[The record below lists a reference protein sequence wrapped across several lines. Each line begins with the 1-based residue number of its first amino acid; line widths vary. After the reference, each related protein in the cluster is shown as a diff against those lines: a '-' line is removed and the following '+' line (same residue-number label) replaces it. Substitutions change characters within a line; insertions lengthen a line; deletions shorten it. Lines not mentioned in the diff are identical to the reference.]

1 MERGQTAPP
10 ANGLLC
16 AGSFL
21 LLLQLPGSP
30 VGPGARPSWG
40 LAEMTESARN
50 ESQLLF
56 LLLKWGKYKNRW
68 WQRDLAAAGGSWE
81 RVGGWKEEEYV
92 EKKKRKNN
100 TTQKKQL
107 KKQFSFF
114 PSFFF
119 FLLGLSA
126 FPFHIQHSKN
136 MKCISA
142 STQAP
147 VRVENHL
154 LCCCS
159 CWGGRILS
167 PLKGEISNGRSDREQ
182 KQPVSLSC
190 IVTHRWVTD
199 RWQLCVWAFPLP

>member
-1 MERGQTAPP
+1 ME
-10 ANGLLC
+10 
-16 AGSFL
+16 
-21 LLLQLPGSP
+21 
-30 VGPGARPSWG
+30 
-40 LAEMTESARN
+40 
-50 ESQLLF
+50 
-56 LLLKWGKYKNRW
+56 
-68 WQRDLAAAGGSWE
+68 GG
-81 RVGGWKEEEYV
+81 GICG
-92 EKKKRKNN
+92 EKKKK
-100 TTQKKQL
+100 KKQHNA
-107 KKQFSFF
+107 KKAAKKALFFFSF
-114 PSFFF
+114 FFF

-199 RWQLCVWAFPLP
+199 R

>member
-92 EKKKRKNN
+92 EKKKK
-100 TTQKKQL
+100 KKQHNA
-107 KKQFSFF
+107 KKAAKKALFFF

-119 FLLGLSA
+119 SCWVFLLSLSTFSIA
-126 FPFHIQHSKN
+126 ITWRVVLPPHRHLSVWRTTY
-136 MKCISA
+136 SA
-142 STQAP
+142 AAP
-147 VRVENHL
+147 AGEAASFHL
-154 LCCCS
+154 LKERFQMGVQIGSRNNQSLC
-159 CWGGRILS
+159 
-167 PLKGEISNGRSDREQ
+167 
-182 KQPVSLSC
+182 PV
-190 IVTHRWVTD
+190 
-199 RWQLCVWAFPLP
+199 

>member
-1 MERGQTAPP
+1 ME
-10 ANGLLC
+10 
-16 AGSFL
+16 
-21 LLLQLPGSP
+21 
-30 VGPGARPSWG
+30 
-40 LAEMTESARN
+40 
-50 ESQLLF
+50 
-56 LLLKWGKYKNRW
+56 
-68 WQRDLAAAGGSWE
+68 GG
-81 RVGGWKEEEYV
+81 GICG

-107 KKQFSFF
+107 KKHFSFF
-114 PSFFF
+114 FFFF

-136 MKCISA
+136 MKSSSA

-199 RWQLCVWAFPLP
+199 R